1 MLTIGELR
9 ASAAAHLAHGD
20 TVPALR
26 LYDAIVTAAP
36 LDFAARMKVADC
48 LLALGAADAAADVYR
63 AVGFYCIRAGHPLS
77 ALVAA
82 RVVKESLGGQADDLV
97 ASLIAHYGSE
107 SEVTGAFAARIPIP
121 DDSVQV
127 AGLGPVTEDLL
138 RQAAARATHATDGY
152 QAFPAVLHPIPLLS
166 EMSEEAL
173 RRVLATLVVRRLP
186 GQSLV
191 IREGEPGQSF
201 YFLAAGEVSVFD
213 LDSMGAT
220 RSLAR
225 LGEGAIFGEM
235 ALLSAKPR
243 SASVA
248 TVGEADLLE
257 ATRESLAAL
266 ADELPAVAT
275 ALQKFTY
282 ERMLQNLMAR
292 NPLFRPF
299 TRSQQRDLLRRFT
312 SHDVAPGTDIIHE
325 GDPGTGLFVVLSGA
339 VEVKKESADST
350 TPLATLRA
358 GDVFG
363 EMSLLR
369 SGPTTATVTASEQS
383 TVLFLSRDYVE
394 RMVANIPAVR
404 DYLSALADD
413 RELDTKLAMQS
424 DDDDDSIVI
433 LF

>member
-9 ASAAAHLAHGD
+9 ASAAVHLAQGD
-20 TVPALR
+20 TLPALR
-26 LYDAIVTAAP
+26 LYDAIVAAAP

-48 LLALGAADAAADVYR
+48 LVALGAREAAAEIYR

-82 RVVKESLGGQADDLV
+82 RVVSESLGGQADDIL

-107 SEVTGAFAARIPIP
+107 SEVTGPFAARIPIP
-121 DDSVQV
+121 DDATAAS
-127 AGLGPVTEDLL
+127 LGPATEDLP
-138 RQAAARATHATDGY
+138 RQAAARATHATEGY
-152 QAFPAVLHPIPLLS
+152 EAFPAVLHPIPLLS

-186 GQSLV
+186 AQTQV

-201 YFLAAGEVSVFD
+201 FFVAAGEVSVFD
-213 LDSMGAT
+213 IDSMGAT
-220 RSLAR
+220 RELAR

-243 SASVA
+243 SASVV
-248 TVGEADLLE
+248 TLREADLLE

-266 ADELPAVAT
+266 ADELPAVAA

-292 NPLFRPF
+292 NPLFKPF
-299 TRSQQRDLLRRFT
+299 NKSQQRDLLRRFT

-339 VEVKKESADST
+339 VEVKKESTDAT

-369 SGPTTATVTASEQS
+369 SGPTTATVTSSEQS
-383 TVLFLSRDYVE
+383 TVLFLSRDYVD
-394 RMVANIPAVR
+394 RMVANIPAIR
-404 DYLSALADD
+404 DYLSALAED
-413 RELDTKLAMQS
+413 RELDTQLAMQGT
-424 DDDDDSIVI
+424 DDDDSIVI